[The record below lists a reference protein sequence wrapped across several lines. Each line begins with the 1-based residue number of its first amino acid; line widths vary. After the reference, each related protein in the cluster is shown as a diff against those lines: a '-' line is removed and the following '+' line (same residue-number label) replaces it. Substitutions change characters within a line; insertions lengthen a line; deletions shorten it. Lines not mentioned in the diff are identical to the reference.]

1 MRAFQLLQQA
11 GQKREQ
17 AERARRLA
25 TATTAADVSNALL
38 TYTRQLDEQARPL
51 EERAVELATSE
62 TRQRPSSRNEED
74 KPPPPRPLAGPAR
87 RLQRCLYHGVG
98 SPAARGIAAN
108 PQQATEACDG

>member
-1 MRAFQLLQQA
+1 MPMRAFQLLQQA

-25 TATTAADVSNALL
+25 TATTAADVSDALL

-74 KPPPPRPLAGPAR
+74 AGSVDEAVVLPENSGR
-87 RLQRCLYHGVG
+87 DPHRLCRHQP
-98 SPAARGIAAN
+98 S
-108 PQQATEACDG
+108 